1 VRAWG
6 RSLMTVLGIACGVAL
21 FAAISAITHDLESQ
35 LDGAAGQYRVEL
47 VISERRA
54 TSPMS
59 SRMSTAAMDA
69 LAAHLWRACRTA
81 GLRHAQRVVEP
92 VCADRR
98 RATRT
103 SSSAFR

>member
-1 VRAWG
+1 MIFLRNLVRAWG

-54 TSPMS
+54 TSLRRS
-59 SRMSTAAMDA
+59 NVLEL
-69 LAAHLWRACRTA
+69 LAIL
-81 GLRHAQRVVEP
+81 
-92 VCADRR
+92 
-98 RATRT
+98 
-103 SSSAFR
+103 